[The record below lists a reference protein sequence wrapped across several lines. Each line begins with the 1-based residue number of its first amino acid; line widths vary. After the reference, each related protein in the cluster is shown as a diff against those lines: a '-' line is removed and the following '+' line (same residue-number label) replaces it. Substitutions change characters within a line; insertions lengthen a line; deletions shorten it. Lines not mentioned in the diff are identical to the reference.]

1 MKARI
6 TALTLLTATAILAVS
21 AQQARQDEVQQLP
34 AAEADSGTP
43 ATFWWGDCDGD
54 GLLDAYAL
62 APGGKGLLLRNQ
74 GDGSFE
80 DATLSAGLAG
90 IEAPT
95 AAAWGDFDGDGDLD
109 LFLGTAF
116 GQARLMRG
124 LGDGSFEGAHV
135 GIDHLGWD
143 QRAAWIDYD
152 SDGHLDLQVRTKERD
167 LLYHNLGRGLFE
179 PVDLG
184 LPGIASLLGELCA
197 DPAPDAAEVETG
209 SPARPVQPAAGAPPA
224 TTGSRT
230 PVAPG
235 PGTAAARGP
244 GLGGSTPL
252 GPHTPGMPAPT
263 CMDSIMD
270 QANPLNCVNASS
282 IPTFGMLYPL
292 GNEFNIDASG
302 HVGVGTTSPAAQLHV
317 FGSPVTIQANN
328 SNGGGVAVRAVGA
341 GAFGFGVKAE
351 ASYES
356 GTGIHGA
363 HTATTGTQPGVH
375 GVTSSTAVGA
385 AAVLGQA
392 DGMPATMTY
401 GVRGSTSSLQGAG
414 VLGEAQAFFGGS
426 SAGVLGRTWNAAGSG
441 VHGEVLYTAGYGWGV
456 EGSST
461 GTTAG
466 GGVLGTGFTGVEG
479 QGEDIGVRGVSSA
492 SFGDAYG
499 VHGST
504 SSAEGAGVFGGGPVT
519 GVLGRGAWEGVRG
532 EATNASG
539 LGDGVVGATW
549 SATGNGVVGHTISTT
564 GENRGVWGL
573 TSSPEGIGVFGEHEP
588 DAGTAPGVYGITYS
602 NDAEA
607 AAVLG
612 EALGSTG
619 AGYGVMG
626 SSPSPDGTGVY
637 GVHPAATGTDPGVLG
652 ATLSNTPGAVA
663 IRGEARSST
672 AAGTGVL
679 GTSPSPQGTGVRGE
693 HPAATGARPGV
704 HGITSSTESGAAGV
718 LGEATVHTE
727 WGSGYGVIG
736 RTWGNWEGAGVLG
749 EVMHSSWPSSPP
761 GVLGI
766 SEVDAWGVGGEFR
779 GAGKGVVGKA
789 TGSSADYGGYFTA
802 SSSSAS
808 GAGVFGEGESC
819 GAFGRAAASGGTG
832 VKGLS
837 YRPDATGVL
846 GWVMSSTG
854 DTIGVH
860 GVTETGDSDA
870 VGVLGEYTGTAS
882 VDATGVLGI
891 STPAPYYGVGGSFE
905 GGWRG
910 VAGYAT
916 AAGYGSRYAG
926 IFSAT
931 GGEGIIFGVYA
942 TADDPQN
949 DGDARALYASA
960 SASDGFA
967 GSFAGNVEVTGT
979 LSKGGGSFKIDH
991 PLDPE
996 NKYLYHS
1003 FVESPDM
1010 KNVYDGTVRL
1020 DGSGTAWVEMP
1031 EWCEALNRDF
1041 RYQLTAV
1048 GAPAPNLFVAE
1059 RIANNRFRIAGG
1071 PSHAEVCWQVTGIR
1085 QDPFAEANR
1094 IPVEEDK
1101 RPEDRGLY
1109 LHPEARG
1116 LGREQSVDWARHH
1129 APALEREAALRES
1142 RAEAQVRRRERVS
1155 LPPDPSE
1162 ANRPER
1168 GSESGDR

>member
-62 APGGKGLLLRNQ
+62 APGGEGLLLRNQ

-356 GTGIHGA
+356 GTGVYGA
-363 HTATTGTQPGVH
+363 HTAATGTEPGVH
-375 GVTSSTAVGA
+375 GVSHSTEYWA
-385 AAVLGQA
+385 AGVQGEATAAGGQ
-392 DGMPATMTY
+392 GT
-401 GVRGSTSSLQGAG
+401 GVRGVGITGVHGLGEGYGVFGNTTTFVEGYAGVFGADQGTGVGIGVKGMGHDGGYFIGEEVGVKAEAITIGGGGERYGGRFSGYGGAVGSNYGVWASGSDFGVYSQSGEVGGYAVYAKSTHGTGVHGEHTEPTGLEPGIHGVTRSVETGGAG
-414 VLGEAQAFFGGS
+414 VLGEA
-426 SAGVLGRTWNAAGSG
+426 T
-441 VHGEVLYTAGYGWGV
+441 
-456 EGSST
+456 
-461 GTTAG
+461 
-466 GGVLGTGFTGVEG
+466 
-479 QGEDIGVRGVSSA
+479 
-492 SFGDAYG
+492 
-499 VHGST
+499 
-504 SSAEGAGVFGGGPVT
+504 
-519 GVLGRGAWEGVRG
+519 
-532 EATNASG
+532 
-539 LGDGVVGATW
+539 
-549 SATGNGVVGHTISTT
+549 
-564 GENRGVWGL
+564 EN
-573 TSSPEGIGVFGEHEP
+573 
-588 DAGTAPGVYGITYS
+588 
-602 NDAEA
+602 
-607 AAVLG
+607 
-612 EALGSTG
+612 
-619 AGYGVMG
+619 
-626 SSPSPDGTGVY
+626 
-637 GVHPAATGTDPGVLG
+637 HP
-652 ATLSNTPGAVA
+652 
-663 IRGEARSST
+663 
-672 AAGTGVL
+672 
-679 GTSPSPQGTGVRGE
+679 
-693 HPAATGARPGV
+693 
-704 HGITSSTESGAAGV
+704 
-718 LGEATVHTE
+718 

-736 RTWGNWEGAGVLG
+736 RTWTNGDGAGVLG
-749 EVMHSSWPSSPP
+749 EVMFLSAF
-761 GVLGI
+761 GVQNPVGVRGI
-766 SEVDAWGVGGEFR
+766 SEVAPHGVGGEFR
-779 GAGKGVVGKA
+779 GTRTGVIGEA
-789 TGSSADYGGYFTA
+789 TGTGAYYGGYFEA
-802 SSSSAS
+802 DSSSSS
-808 GAGVFGEGESC
+808 GIGAYGKGE
-819 GAFGRAAASGGTG
+819 AFGLYGRTTGSGGTA
-832 VKGLS
+832 VKGYS
-837 YRPDATGVL
+837 N
-846 GWVMSSTG
+846 
-854 DTIGVH
+854 
-860 GVTETGDSDA
+860 TGDSVGLMGA
-870 VGVLGEYTGTAS
+870 IGPGSIGASVAVHGQTESGSASTVGVLGEYIGTAI
-882 VDATGVLGI
+882 VDARGVEGI
-891 STPAPYYGVGGSFE
+891 STPGPYYGVGGHFE

-916 AAGYGSRYAG
+916 VAGYGSRYAG

-931 GGEGIIFGVYA
+931 GGEGIIYGVYA

-949 DGDARALYASA
+949 DGDARALYAST
-960 SASDGFA
+960 SPSDGYA

-1010 KNVYDGTVRL
+1010 MNVYNGNAFL
-1020 DGSGTAWVEMP
+1020 DERGSAWVEMP
-1031 EWCEALNRDF
+1031 EWFEALNRDF
-1041 RYQLTAV
+1041 RYQLTPI
-1048 GAPAPNLFVAE
+1048 GAPGPTLFVAE
-1059 RIANNRFRIAGG
+1059 EISGNRFRIAGG
-1071 PSHAEVCWQVTGIR
+1071 QPFAKVSWQVTGIR

-1094 IPVEEDK
+1094 IPVEVDK
-1101 RPEDRGLY
+1101 QPEERGLY

-1116 LGREQSVDWARHH
+1116 LARESGIDYVLEERPMIEKEAAARAAAAERRRVHPVLPVEEEGREM
-1129 APALEREAALRES
+1129 APA
-1142 RAEAQVRRRERVS
+1142 RR
-1155 LPPDPSE
+1155 P
-1162 ANRPER
+1162 
-1168 GSESGDR
+1168 GSGR